1 MLSEKAWS
9 SGDKGMKQYL
19 AEHRLWLIYG
29 WYVELLT
36 KERTVQEE
44 KALEVIGQ
52 FYGEKETDAA
62 LLDRFADILNRYWQ
76 VLWRKGKQRMLAGL
90 RETAP
95 VVHEYFWTKMEPSY
109 VSDSIGIIMVD
120 GLHDEY
126 LQNFLESRSAWTKL
140 TLNFYDTSRSLDGTG
155 WKDLA

>member
-19 AEHRLWLIYG
+19 AEHRLWLTYG

-52 FYGEKETDAA
+52 FYGEKT
-62 LLDRFADILNRYWQ
+62 
-76 VLWRKGKQRMLAGL
+76 
-90 RETAP
+90 
-95 VVHEYFWTKMEPSY
+95 
-109 VSDSIGIIMVD
+109 
-120 GLHDEY
+120 
-126 LQNFLESRSAWTKL
+126 
-140 TLNFYDTSRSLDGTG
+140 
-155 WKDLA
+155 